1 MVSRSLGSP
10 LYRTSGG
17 LAGWGVWLHIPWYL
31 LNAALTAMFTI
42 FLRLRCIL
50 GKFVMVV
57 DELIVLLV
65 LIRMSS
71 ICFVFCLFCP
81 YCMCHYHHRCH
92 LPFPFSS
99 LPLFITIIVTDHYHC
114 PFRPCPCCRC
124 HYHCHCPSLH
134 TFCFVVLF
142 TGNILTYISRV
153 RLSNR

>member
-65 LIRMSS
+65 LIRMFSML
-71 ICFVFCLFCP
+71 CLLFVLSLL
-81 YCMCHYHHRCH
+81 YVS
-92 LPFPFSS
+92 LPSS
-99 LPLFITIIVTDHYHC
+99 LSFAISLFIPALVHN
-114 PFRPCPCCRC
+114 
-124 HYHCHCPSLH
+124 YHCH
-134 TFCFVVLF
+134 
-142 TGNILTYISRV
+142 
-153 RLSNR
+153 